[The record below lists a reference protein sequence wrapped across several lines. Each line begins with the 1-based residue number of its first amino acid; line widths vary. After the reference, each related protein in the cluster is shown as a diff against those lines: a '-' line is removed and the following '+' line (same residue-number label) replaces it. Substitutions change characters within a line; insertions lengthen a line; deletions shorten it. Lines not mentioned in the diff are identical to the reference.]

1 MGKQWKQ
8 CQILFWG
15 SKIIADGDYSHE
27 IKRYLLLGREAMTNL
42 DCLLKCRVILLT
54 KVCLVKAMVYPVVMY
69 GCESWSIKKAD
80 HRRID
85 AFKLWCW
92 RTLESLLDSKEIK
105 AVHPKG
111 NQSWIFIGSWSWN
124 SNTLDA
130 EAETPILWPPDVK
143 NWLIGIDTDAGKDW
157 WQEEK
162 RKIKYEMVGWHYQ
175 FNVHEFEQAPGV
187 GDVQGSLVCCTPWH
201 HKESDTTEWLNWTES
216 YILPRASQ
224 TLSTSY
230 L

>member
-1 MGKQWKQ
+1 MGKKWEQWQSLFSWAPKSLQMGTAPMKLKDSCALEEKLWPTHRQHIKKQ
-8 CQILFWG
+8 RHYFP
-15 SKIIADGDYSHE
+15 
-27 IKRYLLLGREAMTNL
+27 
-42 DCLLKCRVILLT
+42 T

-85 AFKLWCW
+85 AFKLWCL

-187 GDVQGSLVCCTPWH
+187 GDGQGSLACCSPWVA
-201 HKESDTTEWLNWTES
+201 K
-216 YILPRASQ
+216 SQ
-224 TLSTSY
+224 TCWATELGHSLLLGVFST
-230 L
+230 